1 MSLKIVIL
9 ASILLKFNCF
19 STSVFKANKEN
30 KKDTILIVSMNLYDV
45 NLLANV
51 GTKVES
57 FYKTPVKYITKN
69 LPKFAYIPS
78 INRYNANKLIQYL
91 SEINTDNYKF
101 IVGITSKDI
110 CTKKDEYLN
119 WGIFGLGTLNNT
131 GCVISTFRMRNNVS
145 PSKLLIRT
153 QKVVLHEIGHNYGLP
168 HCTTSYPC
176 FMKDARGTIKEV
188 DEEPLELCKVCKNKI
203 PL

>member
-30 KKDTILIVSMNLYDV
+30 KKDTILIVSMNLTEV
-45 NLLANV
+45 NLLADV
-51 GTKVES
+51 GAKVES
-57 FYKTPVKYITKN
+57 FYKTPVKYITKD
-69 LPKFAYIPS
+69 LPKFAYIS
-78 INRYNANKLIQYL
+78 NINRYNANKLIQYL
-91 SEINTDNYKF
+91 SELNTDNYKF
-101 IVGITSKDI
+101 VVGITSKDI
-110 CTKKDEYLN
+110 CTKKGEYPN
-119 WGIFGLGTLNNT
+119 WGIFGLGTLSNT

-145 PSKLLIRT
+145 SSKLLIRT

-176 FMKDARGTIKEV
+176 FMKDAGGTIKEV
-188 DEEPLELCKVCKNKI
+188 DEEPLELCKICKSKI